1 MPYRYRM
8 LGLLFLLSIITY
20 LDRVCISVAGKRM
33 QDELLISPQMWGWV
47 VGAFTISYA
56 AFEIPAGVWGDKYGP
71 RNILTRIVLWW
82 SAFTAMT
89 GAVSNYWILLTVR
102 FFFGAG
108 EAGAYPNISA
118 SVSRWFP
125 AGERARAV
133 GITWMASRLGGALSP
148 LLVVPIQQAYGWRAT
163 FYIFGV
169 VGVLWCI
176 WWWTYYRDNP
186 RDKAGVSEEELALI
200 GAPKTA
206 AVPHSLPWGQVLGN
220 RNFWMILLMY
230 HTYCWGSYFYLSWL
244 HTYLQRGRGFSE
256 DEMKLWSTL
265 PFIIGACGNLTGGL
279 LSDFLSKKYGLLIG
293 RRIIGS
299 AGLGL
304 AGLFMLTTSQTES
317 KELAVIFLAVGYGC
331 MDCMLPVAWAVCMD
345 VGKKYAGAVSGSM
358 NMAGQV
364 GSFLSSVLFGY
375 MVEWFGNDYN
385 KALIPLA
392 SMLLVSSFL
401 FTRIDPTQQLV
412 PEKEP
417 KPEPEL
423 IPA

>member
-1 MPYRYRM
+1 
-8 LGLLFLLSIITY
+8 
-20 LDRVCISVAGKRM
+20 M
-33 QDELLISPQMWGWV
+33 QDELAISPQMWGWV

-89 GAVSNYWILLTVR
+89 GAVSSYGLLLAVR

-125 AGERARAV
+125 SGERARAV

-148 LLVVPIQQAYGWRAT
+148 LLVVPIQQLYGWRAT
-163 FYIFGV
+163 FYIFGA
-169 VGVLWCI
+169 VGLVWCA
-176 WWWTYYRDNP
+176 WWWSYYRDNP
-186 RDKAGVSEEELALI
+186 RDKQGITQEELETI
-200 GAPKTA
+200 GVPQTA
-206 AVPHSLPWGQVLGN
+206 HVPHSLPWAQVLRN
-220 RNFWMILLMY
+220 SNFWMILLMY

-256 DEMKLWSTL
+256 DEMKIWSSL
-265 PFIIGACGNLTGGL
+265 PFIVGACGNLTGGL
-279 LSDFLSKKYGLLIG
+279 LSDFHSQRDGLKIG

-299 AGLGL
+299 AGLAL
-304 AGLFMLTTSQTES
+304 AGILMLTTSQTES
-317 KELAVIFLAVGYGC
+317 REAAVIYLALGYGC

-375 MVEWFGNDYN
+375 LVEWFGNDYN

-392 SMLLVSSFL
+392 SMLLVSAYL
-401 FTRIDPTQQLV
+401 FTRIDPTRELV
-412 PEKEP
+412 PEQTP
-417 KPEPEL
+417 KQSPQL
-423 IPA
+423 QPA